1 MSELK
6 RVELPSGGWADFKD
20 ASSLKVKDRNKIL
33 KLASKEEGLMQAL
46 SIVDGLIALLVA
58 DWSFEDPIPAI
69 KITSLHELSMPDY
82 DTLAEVA
89 GEAQKTLFPK
99 LSKTEETE
107 ADVESPFDDSN
118 D

>member
-1 MSELK
+1 MTDSK
-6 RVELPSGGWADFKD
+6 KVDLPSGGWAVFRD
-20 ASSLKVKDRNKIL
+20 ASSLKVKDRNKVL
-33 KLASKEEGLMQAL
+33 KAASKEEGLMQAL
-46 SIVDGLIALLVA
+46 NIVDGLIALLIT